1 VFEGVT
7 VVKLILLGAPG
18 VGKGTQAQFLTEK
31 YSIPQ
36 ISTGDMLRESIK
48 TESELGE
55 RVQKVMESG
64 ALVTDEIILDLVNA
78 RIQQADCKGGFL
90 FDGFPRTIPQA
101 EALLQESIYVD
112 HVIEIILP
120 EDDIVARLG
129 GRRVHVAS
137 GRIYHNLYN
146 PPKIKDIDDVT
157 GEPLIQRDDDKEE
170 TVRVRMQ
177 VYRKQTEP
185 LVSFYKTTS
194 ADEQYNLKYSSVE
207 GVGTAEQ
214 IRDRIFAALSN

>member
-1 VFEGVT
+1 MFEGVT

-129 GRRVHVAS
+129 GRRVHLAS

>member
-1 VFEGVT
+1 
-7 VVKLILLGAPG
+7 VKLILLGAPG

>member
-129 GRRVHVAS
+129 GRRVHLAS

>member
-48 TESELGE
+48 TESEPGE
-55 RVQKVMESG
+55 RVQKVMESR
-64 ALVTDEIILDLVNA
+64 ALVTDEIIPDLVNA

-129 GRRVHVAS
+129 GRRVHLAS

>member
-1 VFEGVT
+1 M
-7 VVKLILLGAPG
+7 KLILLGAPG

>member
-1 VFEGVT
+1 
-7 VVKLILLGAPG
+7 
-18 VGKGTQAQFLTEK
+18 
-31 YSIPQ
+31 
-36 ISTGDMLRESIK
+36 M
-48 TESELGE
+48 
-55 RVQKVMESG
+55 
-64 ALVTDEIILDLVNA
+64 
-78 RIQQADCKGGFL
+78 
-90 FDGFPRTIPQA
+90 
-101 EALLQESIYVD
+101 
-112 HVIEIILP
+112 IEIILP

-129 GRRVHVAS
+129 GRRVHLAS